1 MITDTPGSPDLVATS
16 MTLSRQS
23 FVILLYD
30 VTNRASYQSLEA
42 FVETFNHMNKNPHKT
57 LIIVGNKA
65 NEGARTVLESE
76 GREFAEGYQ
85 LDYYEISVKQ
95 GSNIDNIFF
104 KSIQNVCKN
113 IENKVWGENQDLDKY
128 GIKILPNE

>member
-16 MTLSRQS
+16 TTLSRQS

-30 VTNRASYQSLEA
+30 VTNRASYESLEA
-42 FVETFNHMNKNPHKT
+42 FVETFNYMNKNPHKT

-76 GREFAEGYQ
+76 GREFAESYQ
-85 LDYYEISVKQ
+85 VDYQEISVKQ

-104 KSIQNVCKN
+104 KAIQNVCKN

-128 GIKILPNE
+128 GITILPNK